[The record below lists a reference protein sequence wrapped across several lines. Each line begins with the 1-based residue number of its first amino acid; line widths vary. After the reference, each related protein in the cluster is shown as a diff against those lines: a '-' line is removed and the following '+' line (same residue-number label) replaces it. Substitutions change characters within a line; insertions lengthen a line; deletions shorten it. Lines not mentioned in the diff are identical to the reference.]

1 MDKNS
6 YLDTDFALTFLTVD
20 HITDQL
26 NKLGPGSH
34 LYKVDFLLI
43 ELIKFG
49 FPLDFNPQ
57 FHLACDAK
65 NHASAVESPT
75 HVDAHLEEDI
85 KFDAILGSFQNSPI
99 KSCNFSPFMTR
110 EKSKSVNRHV
120 IIDF

>member
-1 MDKNS
+1 M
-6 YLDTDFALTFLTVD
+6 D

-57 FHLACDAK
+57 FDLACDAK
-65 NHASAVESPT
+65 NHALAVVMPRIMRWPLNLQRMWMHILRKTSSLT
-75 HVDAHLEEDI
+75 QFLAHFRIHPL
-85 KFDAILGSFQNSPI
+85 K
-99 KSCNFSPFMTR
+99 
-110 EKSKSVNRHV
+110 VV
-120 IIDF
+120 IFLHL